1 LRISFLKSSINHLI
15 HPDPYLPLFINE
27 ITFLHFTPVP
37 LSHWE
42 RGDFC
47 EYLTYET
54 KIILKSLYGNNLF
67 STLEGLLKKGVSSLL
82 IGEVVRTGTPATA
95 GFRKLNKPCPYEKL
109 FPQMTFST
117 YPEETIKANFMEN

>member
-1 LRISFLKSSINHLI
+1 MSFLKSSINHLI
-15 HPDPYLPLFINE
+15 HPDSYLPLFINE

-37 LSHWE
+37 LSHRE

-82 IGEVVRTGTPATA
+82 IGEVVRIGTPPRRDFVNSTSPVPT
-95 GFRKLNKPCPYEKL
+95 KN
-109 FPQMTFST
+109 FS
-117 YPEETIKANFMEN
+117 PK